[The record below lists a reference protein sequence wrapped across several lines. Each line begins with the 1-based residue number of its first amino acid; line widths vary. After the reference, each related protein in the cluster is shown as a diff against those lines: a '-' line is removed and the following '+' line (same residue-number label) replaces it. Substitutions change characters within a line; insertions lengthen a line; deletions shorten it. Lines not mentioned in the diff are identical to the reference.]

1 MSAIEYAVL
10 DGKLQI
16 ELGDLSGNIWDA
28 ATRKLKLNEAI
39 GWFSRI
45 FPYEVERQST
55 VVLGERSYQAAL
67 PQPDETLQP
76 PWRILGV
83 LLAGQRVTMQPDPD
97 DSDPN
102 SMISDAL
109 INRTLTWRLR
119 SPDTVVF
126 SQGLGTGS
134 GINGPAIVGQ
144 TLTVIAWFAW
154 YDFDMQDTLA
164 LDTAYS
170 QLLLLKAAELCHLWA
185 APLAARLGRDTGS
198 EKAAATYATRIAEVV
213 AALKPSPPAQSRPLR
228 K

>member
-1 MSAIEYAVL
+1 MSGIEYSIL

-16 ELGDLSGNIWDA
+16 ELGDLNGNIWDA
-28 ATRKLKLNEAI
+28 TTRKLKLNEAI
-39 GWFSRI
+39 GWFSRV
-45 FPYEVERQST
+45 FPYEQERNHT
-55 VVLGERSYQAAL
+55 VVLGETSYQVSL
-67 PQPDETLQP
+67 SQPDESLQP

-83 LLAGQRVTMQPDPD
+83 LLAGKRVTMQPDPD
-97 DSDPN
+97 DDDPN

-109 INRTLTWRLR
+109 INSTLTWRLQ

-134 GINGPAIVGQ
+134 GINGPAVVGKQ
-144 TLTVIAWFAW
+144 LTVIAWFAW
-154 YDFDMQDTLA
+154 YDFDLQDGLEI
-164 LDTAYS
+164 DTTYS

-198 EKAAATYATRIAEVV
+198 EKAAASYATRVAEIV
-213 AALKPSPPAQSRPLR
+213 AALKPPLPAQSRPLR